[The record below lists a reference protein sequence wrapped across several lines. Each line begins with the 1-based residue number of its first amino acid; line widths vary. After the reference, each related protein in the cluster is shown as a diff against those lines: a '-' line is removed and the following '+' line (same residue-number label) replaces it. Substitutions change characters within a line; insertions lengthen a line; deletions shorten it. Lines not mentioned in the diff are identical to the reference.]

1 MRMVQSVIEKSG
13 AEHPPVA
20 AARNEKGDLI
30 MNGFWKTVLITAAAV
45 AVVAMLPDIKRYIRI
60 STM

>member
-1 MRMVQSVIEKSG
+1 
-13 AEHPPVA
+13 
-20 AARNEKGDLI
+20 
-30 MNGFWKTVLITAAAV
+30 MNGFWKTVLITAAAL